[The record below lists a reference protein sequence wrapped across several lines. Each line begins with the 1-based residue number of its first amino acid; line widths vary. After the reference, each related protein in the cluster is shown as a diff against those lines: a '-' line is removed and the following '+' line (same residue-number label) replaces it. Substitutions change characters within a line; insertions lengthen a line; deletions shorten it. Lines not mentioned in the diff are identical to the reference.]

1 MVGANQS
8 KLYFSTFFAL
18 KRKTKLL
25 NFQYQYPQAF
35 FLLALPILFLLLFLS
50 YQLWKKRRV
59 RKTGDAKLLKALYTN
74 HSATKSVIKF
84 FLIAVAF
91 AAGCLAVANPRKP
104 DASSAEARKG
114 IDLVI
119 ALDVSN
125 SMLATDIAP
134 SRLARAK
141 QFISKLIDNL
151 KDDRIGLIEFAGN
164 AYMQMPLTFDQSAAR
179 LYVSTASPGAIS
191 SQGTSIGDALKKADI
206 AFGEESD
213 RFRSVV
219 LITDGETHDEDA
231 LDKAKQLAKKGVMI
245 NTVGIG
251 SVEGS
256 TIMDTATASAKKDET
271 GQVIVSKLNE
281 QLLQQIAATTNG
293 TYVHLE
299 SADAA
304 AKDIMSQ
311 YAQIDKKAL
320 GDTSLYTYKTFY
332 VWLAAPMVLLLLVE
346 LFIPDRKKIKA

>member
-1 MVGANQS
+1 M
-8 KLYFSTFFAL
+8 
-18 KRKTKLL
+18 

-35 FLLALPILFLLLFLS
+35 YLLALILFFLLLFVF
-50 YQLWKKRRV
+50 YQLWKKRTIKKMGNARLI
-59 RKTGDAKLLKALYTN
+59 KTLYEN
-74 HSATKSVIKF
+74 HSSAKTILKF
-84 FLIAVAF
+84 FLIAIAF
-91 AAGCLAVANPRKP
+91 AAGCVAVANPRKP

-141 QFISKLIDNL
+141 QFISRLIDNL
-151 KDDRIGLIEFAGN
+151 KDDRIGLVEFAGN
-164 AYMQMPLTFDQSAAR
+164 AYLQMPLTFDQSAAK
-179 LYVSTASPGAIS
+179 LYSAAANPGAIS
-191 SQGTSIGDALKKADI
+191 AQGTSIGDALQKADI
-206 AFGEESD
+206 AFGQESE

-231 LDKAKQLAKKGVMI
+231 LEKAKELAQKGVMI

-251 SVEGS
+251 SAEGS

-293 TYVHLE
+293 TYIHLE

-304 AKDIMSQ
+304 VKEIMAQ

-320 GDTSLYTYKTFY
+320 GDTSLYTYETFY
-332 VWLAAPMVLLLLVE
+332 VWLAAPMLLFLLVE